1 VFSLEVYKGKSDGEG
16 KSCKTV
22 CMDTLMLIKD
32 KKTSW
37 QDVKCAVNA
46 PPTLPAPVPKAGDAA
61 KAAAKAAEAKGSLRG
76 KTISTY

>member
-1 VFSLEVYKGKSDGEG
+1 MYKGKSDGEG

-32 KKTSW
+32 KQTSW
-37 QDVKCAVNA
+37 QDIKCAVNA
-46 PPTLPAPVPKAGDAA
+46 PFAPKEQKPKAGDAA
-61 KAAAKAAEAKGSLRG
+61 RAAAKAAEAKGSLRG